1 MSLVSIAPAEAEF
14 FVLVVI
20 AARLFAK
27 PSEYQDISGVAN
39 RKLTGMEHS
48 VITYAPFGGLSTI
61 KVDK

>member
-20 AARLFAK
+20 GVRLFAK

-39 RKLTGMEHS
+39 RKLTG
-48 VITYAPFGGLSTI
+48 L
-61 KVDK
+61 KL

>member
-27 PSEYQDISGVAN
+27 PPEYQDISGVAN
-39 RKLTGMEHS
+39 RKLTGMEH
-48 VITYAPFGGLSTI
+48 
-61 KVDK
+61 